1 MTLFCDCLFCS
12 FGTLLFCS
20 SGKSGGVKENDVD
33 DYLANDVHYVGSH
46 YTGTTLPLKA
56 SNKEPSKCYIKVKQH
71 LLFNNIR

>member
-1 MTLFCDCLFCS
+1 MIF
-12 FGTLLFCS
+12 

-71 LLFNNIR
+71 LLLNNMCFIEILKVSMNQCALI